1 LAPFS
6 AIAHQADELG
16 DAGAGRIED
25 FRQRFGAGP
34 ACLAILGQALAL
46 VERRRIQAGA
56 PRQAGGCQAMH
67 GRKVIDGPPDL
78 FMLQHGTYVFSSV
91 FS

>member
-1 LAPFS
+1 MTSPRTAHRLSRILAMLPWV
-6 AIAHQADELG
+6 IANP
-16 DAGAGRIED
+16 GAAVDDHRHG
-25 FRQRFGAGP
+25 
-34 ACLAILGQALAL
+34 ILGQALAL

-67 GRKVIDGPPDL
+67 GLKVIDGPPDL